1 MGRDGVHV
9 ETPAGQAAGLKGLT
23 MTLASDGG
31 PCAEVLRG
39 HRTLATRRAYAEK
52 KLADVRAAFERRKVI
67 QNRPVT
73 VFCVGS
79 LARMEAGIKS
89 DLDLFVT
96 AGEDDNHIGRLF
108 EIELFSELMAINKE
122 LGFPT
127 FSNDGEYLQIH
138 RLDKLK
144 SRTGSRFDDSENLF
158 TARMLLI
165 LESRPVANDRVY
177 GEHVHEILEHYYRDR
192 KGERPFR
199 PVFLLNDLLRYWR
212 TICLNYEQHRHDP
225 NQPFRKKNVNLKFSR
240 MLTVFGTV
248 LPLVS
253 RPVDTVGEIEAL
265 CEKTPL
271 ERLAAGLDLLNDSR
285 LTDRWSRILDEYEEF
300 LSWKNESDVE
310 TFLTKHKTRVTEL
323 ASNLSAFLYNALTHK
338 KIPCAL
344 RRALV
349 L

>member
-1 MGRDGVHV
+1 
-9 ETPAGQAAGLKGLT
+9 

-31 PCAEVLRG
+31 SCADVLQG
-39 HRTLATRRAYAEK
+39 HRGLATRRAYAEK
-52 KLADVRAAFERRKVI
+52 RLAEVRAAFEERKVI
-67 QNRPVT
+67 IHNRRVA

-79 LARMEAGIKS
+79 LARLEASAGS

-96 AGEDDNHIGRLF
+96 ASEGDRHLGRLF
-108 EIELFSELMAINKE
+108 EIELFSELMTINKK
-122 LGFPT
+122 LKFPP

-158 TARMLLI
+158 MARMLLI
-165 LESRPVANDRVY
+165 LESRPVANNGVY
-177 GEHVHEILEHYYRDR
+177 SEHVHEILEHYYRDR
-192 KGERPFR
+192 KGKGPFR

-212 TICLNYEQHRHDP
+212 TVCLNYEQHRHDP
-225 NQPFRKKNVNLKFSR
+225 EQPFRKKNVNLKFSR

-248 LPLVS
+248 LPLVC
-253 RPVDTVGEIEAL
+253 RPVDTVAKIEAL

-285 LTDRWSRILDEYEEF
+285 LTDRWNGILDDYEEF
-300 LSWKNESDVE
+300 LSWKDKSDVE
-310 TFLTKHKTRVTEL
+310 TFLTEHKTLVIKR
-323 ASNLSAFLYNALTHK
+323 ASVLSAFLYDALTHE
-338 KIPCAL
+338 KIPCEL